1 MRAFYREHGPHG
13 ARVIVKL
20 DVSIKIEP
28 PTTTGSLQDAS
39 APAEDEPAD
48 TLPMTL
54 PVDEVECAETQLD
67 VETQLDEVECA
78 ETQTASPNN
87 RRHTFTHE
95 SSPAKVMR
103 GERELADLLD

>member
-1 MRAFYREHGPHG
+1 M
-13 ARVIVKL
+13 
-20 DVSIKIEP
+20 
-28 PTTTGSLQDAS
+28 QDAS

-48 TLPMTL
+48 TLPTTL
-54 PVDEVECAETQLD
+54 PV
-67 VETQLDEVECA
+67 DEVECA